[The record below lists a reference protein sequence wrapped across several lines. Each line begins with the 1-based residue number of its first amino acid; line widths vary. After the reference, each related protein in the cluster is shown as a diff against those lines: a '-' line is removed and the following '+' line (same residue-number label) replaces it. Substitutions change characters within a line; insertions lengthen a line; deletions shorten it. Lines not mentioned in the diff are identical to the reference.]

1 MILPPLDLISLSHA
15 FMGLPNESVDSRF
28 YRQMFFIR
36 RFEQKI
42 LELFDLGILNGT
54 THACIGQEAN
64 CVGVIAALNS
74 DDHVFSNH
82 RCHGHYLAKTG
93 DAIGLLGEII
103 GKSIGV
109 CGGIGGSQHLCMPD
123 FKSNGV
129 LGGTAAGAAGLAMAY
144 KLKGSRQISGLF
156 LGDGVFGE
164 GAVYEVLNLASLWQL
179 PLFIVV
185 EDNAWAQSTHQKH
198 NLAGKISDRIN
209 AFGIRTEEIDSTD
222 VTLIH
227 NRAREMVSFVRDE
240 VKPAALVIH
249 TYRLCH
255 HSKNDDNRPA
265 EEVAL
270 HWEKEPLTASRL
282 NLTLSD
288 REALEYAVEVGLD
301 AVIQFVRA
309 TP

>member
-1 MILPPLDLISLSHA
+1 MILAPLNLVSLSHA
-15 FMGLPNESVDSRF
+15 FMGSPTDSVLSRF

-64 CVGVIAALNS
+64 CVGVISTLNS
-74 DDHVFSNH
+74 NDHVFSNH

-93 DAIGLLGEII
+93 DAIGLLGEIM

-109 CGGIGGSQHLCMPD
+109 CGGIGGSQHLCRPD

-129 LGGTAAGAAGLAMAY
+129 LGGTASGAAGLAMAY
-144 KLKGSRQISGLF
+144 KLKGTRQISCLF

-164 GAVYEVLNLASLWQL
+164 GAVYEVLNLASLWRL
-179 PLFIVV
+179 PLLIVV
-185 EDNAWAQSTHQKH
+185 EDNEWAQSTYQKH
-198 NLAGKISDRIN
+198 NLAGNIANRIS
-209 AFGIRTEEIDSTD
+209 AFDIRTEEIRSTD

-227 NRAREMVSFVRDE
+227 DKARELVSFVRKE

-265 EEVAL
+265 EDVAL
-270 HWEKEPLTASRL
+270 QWEKEPLTTSRL
-282 NLTLSD
+282 NLTLAS
-288 REALEYAVEVGLD
+288 REAVEYEVETNLD
-301 AVIQFVRA
+301 KVIRYARA